1 MTPIE
6 VVAFVFGVAT
16 VYLSARENIW
26 SWPTGMVNVAL
37 YAVIFFQERLYADMG
52 LQVIYFALSVYGWYE
67 WLHGGAEKSPLKISR
82 APRAMLLWLAV
93 GGVAF
98 AAALTQLLAR
108 TTNAAVPAIDSS
120 CTTVSL
126 VAQFLMTRKYL
137 ENWAVWVAVDIVY
150 VGLFISRGLMLT
162 AVLYGIFTLLALY
175 AWREWLRSWRLERAA

>member
-52 LQVIYFALSVYGWYE
+52 LQVIYFALSVHGWYE

-98 AAALTQLLAR
+98 AVALTQLLAR
-108 TTNAAVPAIDSS
+108 TTDAAVPAIDSS

-175 AWREWLRSWRLERAA
+175 AWREWLRSWRLDRAA